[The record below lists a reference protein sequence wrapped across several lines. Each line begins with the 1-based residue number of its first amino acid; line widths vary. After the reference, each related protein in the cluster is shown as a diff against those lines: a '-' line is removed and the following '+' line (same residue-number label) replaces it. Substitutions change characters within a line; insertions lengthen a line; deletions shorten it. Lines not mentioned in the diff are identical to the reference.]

1 VYRFLLTVAIA
12 LVVWALLAGL
22 AALLGFLNNLRMTH
36 AADRRRPNP
45 VWLLV
50 VVAMAG
56 LAIAGPVI
64 IVRDQ
69 LADRTA
75 VPTAAEGAQ
84 PAEGAGP
91 AAGAAAGGTVK
102 MAGLAFAPG
111 TLTVAKG
118 STVVFDNDDT
128 APHTITARSGGVDSG
143 VLDPGR
149 QFSVSITDG
158 FEYFCSIHPSMT
170 AKIAVTG

>member
-1 VYRFLLTVAIA
+1 
-12 LVVWALLAGL
+12 
-22 AALLGFLNNLRMTH
+22 MSH
-36 AADRRRPNP
+36 AADRPRPNP

-50 VVAMAG
+50 VVLMVV
-56 LAIAGPVI
+56 LAVAGPVI

-69 LADRTA
+69 LADD
-75 VPTAAEGAQ
+75 AQ
-84 PAEGAGP
+84 PAEA
-91 AAGAAAGGTVK
+91 AAGGGGAGGTVK

-111 TLTVAKG
+111 TLTVARG

-128 APHTITARSGGVDSG
+128 APHTVTARSGGVDSG

-149 QFSVSITDG
+149 QFSTTVTDG
-158 FEYFCSIHPSMT
+158 FDYFCSIHPSMT

>member
-1 VYRFLLTVAIA
+1 MSR
-12 LVVWALLAGL
+12 
-22 AALLGFLNNLRMTH
+22 
-36 AADRRRPNP
+36 AADRPRPNP

-50 VVAMAG
+50 VIVMAG
-56 LAIAGPVI
+56 LAVAGPVI

-69 LADRTA
+69 LADQA
-75 VPTAAEGAQ
+75 GVPTVAEGAQ

-91 AAGAAAGGTVK
+91 AAGAGGTVK

-128 APHTITARSGGVDSG
+128 APHTVTARSGGVDSG
-143 VLDPGR
+143 VLDPGK
-149 QFSVSITDG
+149 QFSVTVTDG
-158 FEYFCSIHPSMT
+158 FDYFCSIHPSMT